1 MLSAQTAMMASPD
14 EICAVTSSAYRSSAL
29 AVLVEI
35 NMSQSYM
42 CVVLRKYGMPH
53 LHELQSKISES
64 CATGVDHS
72 LTPEASLRT
81 SL

>member
-42 CVVLRKYGMPH
+42 CV
-53 LHELQSKISES
+53 
-64 CATGVDHS
+64 C
-72 LTPEASLRT
+72 
-81 SL
+81 